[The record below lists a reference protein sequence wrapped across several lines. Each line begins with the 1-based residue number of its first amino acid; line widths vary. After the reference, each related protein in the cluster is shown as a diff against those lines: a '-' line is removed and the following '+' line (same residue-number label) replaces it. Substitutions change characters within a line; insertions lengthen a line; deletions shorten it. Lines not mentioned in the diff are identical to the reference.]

1 MKSESLLSRREFLY
15 RTGNSLSFSFFY
27 PCIKPFSYN
36 PRNAEE
42 WLERWMKE
50 NEFDNLER
58 RISESVELMED
69 NSYRIRNKAFL
80 DVLAPLKELSRFYN
94 PLPVEVMETL
104 NKLSSETKNFSI
116 EQQMRIREMH
126 KVLEEIQRNSST
138 NYPPVSNNAYSII
151 LDLNENFCT
160 NFRVD
165 NEIEH
170 RLWLETI
177 NLNGRNSL
185 TSLIKEICDKTSTK
199 IITDSYNRD
208 CFHIV
213 ERGNE
218 RLIAYDKILVTV
230 NDNKVELLLD
240 PHCGRFLSVEK
251 AYKNSQVNEDI
262 EIFIPELLPDWEFIG
277 SEIYKKC
284 PDSKTAVYRDRDI
297 ETHQIKIELITA
309 VYPFTSRLVFDNEQD
324 LGFQKRLTAHK
335 EENDDGTYSV
345 EISSTPFPES
355 FWEIRRNRE
364 FMYTRAAAD
373 ASSFRFYDKKSR
385 KLKSDRIKTTIV
397 RRDINWLIE
406 CEDEPEYVEVK
417 TYDDIIRCE
426 LFLDRREIF

>member
-251 AYKNSQVNEDI
+251 AYKNSQV
-262 EIFIPELLPDWEFIG
+262 
-277 SEIYKKC
+277 
-284 PDSKTAVYRDRDI
+284 
-297 ETHQIKIELITA
+297 
-309 VYPFTSRLVFDNEQD
+309 
-324 LGFQKRLTAHK
+324 K